1 MPIKFLLNGKTIDLT
16 ADETTIDSDNFSVDK
31 TGKVKATSGEIGGF
45 DMTADSFSSK
55 IYSEYDFT
63 EEDLIKIRNYMMET
77 GTLTE
82 DELALYDVY
91 KDGVVDARD
100 YMLIS
105 HYIASGI
112 TKELPGKVTL
122 TNGDVFN
129 TFTIK
134 DGIGEDLVNLNA
146 FESKIKSL
154 KVENLNVNGIDVT
167 TDNKVLWEGAMYMN
181 ENQVANLSDLV
192 SNQNNGIVLVW
203 SAYRNDVADSSN
215 WTYCFIPK
223 QHVRYGD
230 GNGVDMQMS
239 GTAFSNMCCKYVY
252 VHDTYIGGHATNNT
266 SGTNNGITYT
276 NNAFVLRYV
285 LGV

>member
-1 MPIKFLLNGKTIDLT
+1 MLVGLVLSGLIINLSGQDIIIT
-16 ADETTIDSDNFSVDK
+16 SDDFSVDS
-31 TGKVKATSGEIGGF
+31 TGRIFARSGTIGGF
-45 DMTADSFSSK
+45 NMTADSFSSD
-55 IYSEYDFT
+55 IYSEYNFT
-63 EEDLIKIRNYMMET
+63 EEDLTKIRNYMMET
-77 GTLTE
+77 GTLTD
-82 DELALYDVY
+82 DELSLYDVY

-122 TNGDVFN
+122 TNGDIFN

-134 DGIGEDLVNLNA
+134 NGIGEDLVNLNA

-181 ENQVANLSDLV
+181 ESQEAQLNDLI
-192 SNQNNGIVLVW
+192 SNQKNGIVLAW
-203 SAYRNDVADSSN
+203 SGYSDNAPMDARWNY
-215 WTYCFIPK
+215 TFIPK
-223 QHVRYGD
+223 AHVQFSEGQ
-230 GNGVDMQMS
+230 GVGCVLSSAGFNQI
-239 GTAFSNMCCKYVY
+239 ANKYVY
-252 VHDTYIGGHATNNT
+252 VYDDRITGYSANAS
-266 SGTNNGITYT
+266 SGTTNGIEWK
-276 NNAFVLRYV
+276 NNAYVLRYV